1 MLGYIVRRVL
11 LIIPTMLIISVVVF
25 LVIQLPPG
33 DYANTLLSTMQDS
46 GMDNF
51 GVEALRKQY
60 GLDQPFWVQ
69 YGRWV
74 WGIVTAG
81 DFGYSFKWS
90 VPVSQL
96 IWDRLGMSVLVS
108 LSALFLTWAIA
119 LPIGIYAAA
128 KKYTTGDYL
137 ASFIGFAGLAV
148 PNFLLA
154 LLIMYGAF
162 SIFGMSVGGLFSA
175 EYVNAP
181 WSFARLGDLLA
192 HIWIPALVVGLGG
205 TASLIRIMR
214 ANLLDELGKPYV
226 ITARAKGLGETR
238 LLLKYPVRLA
248 LNPFISSL
256 AWVLPGLVSG
266 ETIVS
271 IVLSL
276 PTTGPLLL
284 DALIA
289 QDMYLAGSII
299 LMLSVLTIV
308 GTLISDILLAILDP
322 RVRYA

>member
-1 MLGYIVRRVL
+1 MLVYILRRISLMV
-11 LIIPTMLIISVVVF
+11 PTMLVISILVF
-25 LVIQLPPG
+25 MVIQLPPG
-33 DYANTLLSTMQDS
+33 DYATTLLSAMQDS
-46 GMDNF
+46 GMDQT
-51 GVEALRKQY
+51 GIEALRQQY
-60 GLDQPFWVQ
+60 GLDQPLPLQ
-69 YGRWV
+69 YLKWI
-74 WGIVTAG
+74 WGIVSAG

-90 VPVSQL
+90 RPVSQL
-96 IWDRLGMSVLVS
+96 IWERLGMSVAVA
-108 LSALFLTWAIA
+108 LSALLLTWLIA

-128 KKYTTGDYL
+128 RKYTLGDYL
-137 ASFIGFAGLAV
+137 ASLIGFAGLAV

-154 LLIMYGAF
+154 LLFMYAAF
-162 SIFGMSVGGLFSA
+162 SVFGMSVGGLFSA
-175 EYVNAP
+175 EFVNAP
-181 WSFARLGDLLA
+181 WSLAKFGDLVS
-192 HIWIPALVVGLGG
+192 HMWIPALVVGLGG

-226 ITARAKGLGETR
+226 VTARAKGLGETR
-238 LLLKYPVRLA
+238 LLLKYPVRVA

-299 LMLSVLTIV
+299 LMLSALTVV
-308 GTLISDILLAILDP
+308 GTLLSDILLAAFDP
-322 RVRYA
+322 RIRYS

>member
-11 LIIPTMLIISVVVF
+11 LIIPTMLVISMVVF

-33 DYANTLLSTMQDS
+33 DYANTLMSTMQDS
-46 GMDNF
+46 GMDSF
-51 GVEALRKQY
+51 GFEALRKQY
-60 GLDQPFWVQ
+60 GLDQPIYIQ

-74 WGIVTAG
+74 WGIVTAW

-96 IWDRLGMSVLVS
+96 IWDRLGLSVLVS
-108 LSALFLTWAIA
+108 LSALVLIWCIA

-128 KKYTTGDYL
+128 KKYTVGDYL
-137 ASFIGFAGLAV
+137 ASFIGFAGIAV

-154 LLIMYGAF
+154 LLIMYAAF

-181 WSFARLGDLLA
+181 WSFAKIADLMS

-226 ITARAKGLGETR
+226 VTARAKGLGETR
-238 LLLKYPVRLA
+238 LLLKYPLRLA
-248 LNPFISSL
+248 LNPFVSSL

-308 GTLISDILLAILDP
+308 GTLISDILLAVLDP

>member
-1 MLGYIVRRVL
+1 MLGYILHRIVL
-11 LIIPTMLIISVVVF
+11 MVPTMLVISVVVF

-33 DYANTLLSTMQDS
+33 DYATTLLSAMQDS
-46 GMDNF
+46 GMDQT
-51 GVEALRKQY
+51 GIDALRQQY
-60 GLDQPFWVQ
+60 GLDQPLPVQ
-69 YGRWV
+69 YVRWI

-90 VPVSQL
+90 RPVSQL
-96 IWDRLGMSVLVS
+96 IWERLGMSVLVS
-108 LSALFLTWAIA
+108 LCALMLTWLIA
-119 LPIGIYAAA
+119 LPIGIFAAA
-128 KKYTTGDYL
+128 NKYTLGDYV
-137 ASFIGFAGLAV
+137 ATFIGFVGLAV

-154 LLIMYGAF
+154 LLFMYASFAF
-162 SIFGMSVGGLFSA
+162 FGTSAGGLFSP
-175 EYVNAP
+175 EFVNAP
-181 WSFARLGDLLA
+181 WSPAKLADLAA
-192 HIWIPALVVGLGG
+192 HMWIPALVVGIGG

-214 ANLLDELGKPYV
+214 ANLLDELSRPYV
-226 ITARAKGLGETR
+226 VTARAKGLGETQ
-238 LLLKYPVRLA
+238 LLLKYPVRVA
-248 LNPFISSL
+248 LNPFVSSL

-299 LMLSVLTIV
+299 LLLSVLTVV
-308 GTLISDILLAILDP
+308 GTLLSDILLAALDP
-322 RVRYA
+322 RIRYR

>member
-11 LIIPTMLIISVVVF
+11 LIIPTMLVISIVVF

-33 DYANTLLSTMQDS
+33 DYANTLMSTMQDS

-60 GLDQPFWVQ
+60 GLDQPIYIQ

-74 WGIVTAG
+74 WGMVSAG

-108 LSALFLTWAIA
+108 LSALVLTWAIA

-128 KKYTTGDYL
+128 RKYTTGDYL

-175 EYVNAP
+175 DYVNAP
-181 WSFARLGDLLA
+181 WSFARVGDLLS

-226 ITARAKGLGETR
+226 VTARAKGLGETR

-308 GTLISDILLAILDP
+308 GTLISDILLAVLDP